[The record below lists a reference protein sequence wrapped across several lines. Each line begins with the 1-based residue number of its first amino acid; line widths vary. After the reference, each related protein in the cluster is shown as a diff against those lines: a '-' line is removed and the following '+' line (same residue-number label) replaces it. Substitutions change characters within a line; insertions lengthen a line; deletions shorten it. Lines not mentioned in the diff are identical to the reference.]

1 MISSFSVCCG
11 PIPLDLPNVP
21 VFGSDLRLCCSCVV
35 LVVNVLLVCVG
46 SIGGVFC
53 FMGCLLSI
61 SDLLGVW
68 VGIGLDVD
76 VLLA

>member
-1 MISSFSVCCG
+1 MFLFFPSSIGCG
-11 PIPLDLPNVP
+11 PIPLDLPKVR

-53 FMGCLLSI
+53 FMGCLSSL
-61 SDLLGVW
+61 SDLLSV
-68 VGIGLDVD
+68 
-76 VLLA
+76 